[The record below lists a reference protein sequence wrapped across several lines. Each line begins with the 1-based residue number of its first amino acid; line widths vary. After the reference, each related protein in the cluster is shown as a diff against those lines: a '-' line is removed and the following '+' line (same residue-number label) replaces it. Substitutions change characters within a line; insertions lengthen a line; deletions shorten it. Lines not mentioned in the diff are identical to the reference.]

1 MRGHDLN
8 RSSVA
13 AGAVIVGIGM
23 VVAACSSAG
32 SESQGITEDSSSAAA
47 SLIQLEDDIAR
58 LSDQLAGQSEEITAL
73 QALTSELD
81 REIASVRE
89 SVEAIGTGAA
99 SQEISARLSA
109 AEAGIA
115 DHAEMLGW
123 KGNYADGL
131 WADMEAV
138 LDCLD
143 EIVELGGVPLIANN
157 SCRLIDAGMMGG

>member
-1 MRGHDLN
+1 MPL
-8 RSSVA
+8 
-13 AGAVIVGIGM
+13 
-23 VVAACSSAG
+23 
-32 SESQGITEDSSSAAA
+32 
-47 SLIQLEDDIAR
+47 
-58 LSDQLAGQSEEITAL
+58 TAL

-89 SVEAIGTGAA
+89 SVEAIVTGPA
-99 SQEISARLSA
+99 SQEIPARLSA
-109 AEAGIA
+109 AEAVIA